1 MWISPFKKQNE
12 NCGCLKL
19 TIAPRPITVYTGRV
33 SPDFQIWQLIVTR
46 AVRSQ
51 GKGKA
56 WFMRSSSYICLSSAG
71 EKTKMWQSLHHSHG
85 EPNYKPS
92 PMYPDVGLL
101 IVGFTTFRR
110 ISRHHQNLQR
120 PKSQIPTVHL
130 PQLSSHQPGLSSLH
144 GAKLTHPEP
153 ARESCRTRLW
163 HLARRDLRHHQSTW
177 YGSFTQKTKKT
188 GSTYLGGCWG

>member
-1 MWISPFKKQNE
+1 MWISPLKKQNE

-33 SPDFQIWQLIVTR
+33 SPDLQIWQLIVTR

-51 GKGKA
+51 SMVYEI
-56 WFMRSSSYICLSSAG
+56 FILHLPEFSR
-71 EKTKMWQSLHHSHG
+71 EKNEDVAIIASHG

-92 PMYPDVGLL
+92 PMYPDAGLL

-188 GSTYLGGCWG
+188 GSTYLGGCWE